1 MDTSD
6 KKQTSS
12 VEAPE
17 MGEISALDDRAP
29 SPTME
34 ELKNPTNGDEALKAF
49 DSVEEIYEIDATT
62 NRRLLRKI
70 DWNILPL

>member
-1 MDTSD
+1 MNTSD
-6 KKQTSS
+6 KNKPPVSRP
-12 VEAPE
+12 PE
-17 MGEISALDDRAP
+17 LGEISALDERAP

-49 DSVEEIYEIDATT
+49 DFDEEMYEIDEVT

-70 DWNILPL
+70 D